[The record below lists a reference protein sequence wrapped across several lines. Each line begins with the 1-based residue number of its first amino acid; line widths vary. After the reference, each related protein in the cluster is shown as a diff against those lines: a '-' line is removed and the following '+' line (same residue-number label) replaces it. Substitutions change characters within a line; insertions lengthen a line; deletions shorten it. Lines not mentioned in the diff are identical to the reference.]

1 MLAQKLLSSIAET
14 DTLAAMKYEQEVR
27 DYHQALRQFYYPLLF
42 GDAKRTETQSNK
54 TINNKTK
61 GNKAAFDLK
70 ALSKLPK
77 FTTFKNTI
85 DSARENI

>member
-14 DTLAAMKYEQEVR
+14 DTLAAMKYEQKVR

-42 GDAKRTETQSNK
+42 GNVKQNETNGDK
-54 TINNKTK
+54 TQNTKTK
-61 GNKAAFDLK
+61 VDKTAFDHK

-85 DSARENI
+85 DSSRENI